1 MKTIYL
7 KKQLRNNSGDTLIE
21 LLLYITLLSILLL
34 VVTIILFNL
43 SIFQNTITTTANT
56 NDTVR
61 IAMKEMTQNIEYGYQ
76 VMLPNSGTITSSELT
91 IQTDSTGD
99 TISFYSQNGVIYSQI
114 NDQQAL
120 PLSSSNIYTFNLQFT
135 EEANT
140 GISPTV
146 FITLTET
153 NVGNTGIQTSKT
165 YETASTQRR

>member
-1 MKTIYL
+1 MKIIYL
-7 KKQLRNNSGDTLIE
+7 KKQLSNNNGDTLIE
-21 LLLYITLLSILLL
+21 LLLYITLLSIMLV

-43 SIFQNTITTTANT
+43 SIFQNTITTTANA

-61 IAMKEMTQNIEYGYQ
+61 IAMKEITQNIEYGYQ
-76 VMLPNSGTITSSELT
+76 VMLPNSGNVTSSELT
-91 IQTDSTGD
+91 VQTDSSGD

-114 NDQQAL
+114 NNETPLA
-120 PLSSSNIYTFNLQFT
+120 LSSSNVYTFNLQFI

-146 FITLTET
+146 FVTLTET
-153 NVGNTGIQTSKT
+153 NVGTTGIKTSIT